1 MIHESHS
8 HLHSQTNPKERR
20 GKRAKK
26 RKQHSV
32 RSMAAFM
39 FSSLLL
45 LLFLSCAT
53 NSIPV
58 TSSEYGNDYLVSS
71 RLVSDAAVEKQSHFR
86 FYCHI
91 IVNSSNPT
99 AVRVAAASETN
110 KSSTYFGLVVLMDDP
125 LTTGP
130 DVNSKLVGRAQGF
143 NAAAGL
149 YKVEFFMAM
158 NFIFTDGKFNGSTI
172 AILGHNEVFIAVREM
187 PIVGGSGLF
196 RFARGYV
203 QARTYSHDLVTR
215 DAVVE
220 YNVFVNHY

>member
-1 MIHESHS
+1 
-8 HLHSQTNPKERR
+8 
-20 GKRAKK
+20 
-26 RKQHSV
+26 
-32 RSMAAFM
+32 MATFI

-45 LLFLSCAT
+45 LLILSCA

-58 TSSEYGNDYLVSS
+58 TSSEQGDDYLVST
-71 RLVSDAAVEKQSHFR
+71 RLVSNAAVEKQSHFR

-91 IVNSSNPT
+91 IVNGSNPT
-99 AVRVAAASETN
+99 AVRVTAASGTN

-125 LTTGP
+125 LTTTP
-130 DVNSKLVGRAQGF
+130 DVNSKLVGRAQGT

-172 AILGHNEVFIAVREM
+172 AIFGHNEVFSAVQEM
-187 PIVGGSGLF
+187 PIIGGSGLF

-203 QARTYSHDLVTR
+203 LARTYSRDLMTGN
-215 DAVVE
+215 AVMQFD
-220 YNVFVNHY
+220 VFVNHY